1 MSASAPQTRYAVVR
15 SPAAAA
21 APGCAVATK
30 GGLTRGLDVTVERFF
45 FTVGARAHLGLGE
58 LLALCRFD
66 RRTTARAQDQRG
78 REHHA
83 PGRAGFHARQPIR
96 VRRFLGGG
104 ARVRPI
110 EFSMTASPSNTPAL
124 LVVIDGPAGAGKTT
138 VARRVSEALSL
149 PLLDTGA
156 IYRTLALLAERRG
169 VAWGDEPGLAALAEG
184 LPISFVAVP
193 GGAQIVRLGDEDVS
207 VAIRTPEMSH
217 GASTVS
223 ALPAVRRALLGIQR
237 ALGAAGC
244 VAEGRDMG
252 TVVFPTAPHKFFLT
266 ADLVARAKRRR
277 DEMVAAQPSKSGG
290 TAAGVPSVQ
299 SVADDIA
306 TRDARDSSRTTA
318 PLVKAADAV
327 EVDTTQMDADAVVAL
342 VLSRVRG

>member
-1 MSASAPQTRYAVVR
+1 MR
-15 SPAAAA
+15 
-21 APGCAVATK
+21 AT
-30 GGLTRGLDVTVERFF
+30 
-45 FTVGARAHLGLGE
+45 
-58 LLALCRFD
+58 
-66 RRTTARAQDQRG
+66 
-78 REHHA
+78 
-83 PGRAGFHARQPIR
+83 
-96 VRRFLGGG
+96 
-104 ARVRPI
+104 
-110 EFSMTASPSNTPAL
+110 EFRMTATPPNMPSL

-156 IYRTLALLAERRG
+156 IYRTLALLAQRRG
-169 VAWGDEPGLAALAEG
+169 IAWGDEPGLAALAEG
-184 LPISFVAVP
+184 LPITFVAIP

-207 VAIRTPEMSH
+207 VAIRSPEMSH

-223 ALPAVRRALLGIQR
+223 AWPAVRSALLGIQR

-266 ADLVARAKRRR
+266 ADLTARARRRR
-277 DEMVAAQPSKSGG
+277 DEMVAAAESGPG
-290 TAAGVPSVQ
+290 AVTAVPSVQ

-306 TRDARDSSRTTA
+306 TRDARDSSRATA
-318 PLVKAADAV
+318 PLVKAADAI